1 MRSASAGTLFNSF
14 SNMLFRNIL
23 LSAGL
28 LLGAT
33 TAFAAPQQKAAKP
46 HIIVTCDP
54 ELDDNN
60 SMIRFLLYSSDF
72 DVRGLI
78 YASSQFHWK
87 GDGKGTTWWMPGREY
102 SKLPGTKPMTSY
114 RYAPDERFIDAD
126 VDCYE
131 KAYPNLIKHHDG
143 YPSPA
148 YLRSKI
154 REGNVSFDSDM
165 SKDTPGS
172 ELIKQ
177 ELLDPDTTTLFLQ
190 VWGGASTI
198 ARALKSIEDI
208 YSGQANWQAIKDH
221 VSKKAVLCMSGDQD
235 DTYTHYIHPFW
246 PGIKT
251 LEAGGMQVN
260 LTFFG
265 PITAS
270 EEDKVYYSPEWTQK
284 NIRSKG
290 AFGERYRV
298 WGDGKQMVKGDRFD
312 FFGVCELGKEELQRQ
327 GYVLWMPLQPKG
339 TFISEG
345 DTFCYLNMINN
356 GLDAWKNQTW
366 GGWTGARLDI
376 PKDVDSRK
384 VSSYT
389 KEQIGFP
396 DFTPAVQNGFAARM
410 AWSVTPNYKDAN
422 HEPVID
428 GPATMIAA
436 PGQTITL
443 KCKVSDPDN
452 NKVAVEWMQFKVGG
466 TKDLLSFGNAKSA
479 TTTVTIPATA
489 KSGEQLHAILQA
501 TDNGTPA
508 LTHYKRVIITVK

>member
-1 MRSASAGTLFNSF
+1 MS
-14 SNMLFRNIL
+14 FRNII
-23 LSAGL
+23 LSFVA
-28 LLGAT
+28 LGA
-33 TAFAAPQQKAAKP
+33 AGVSPVVASPSSAPAASSVSAKP
-46 HIIVTCDP
+46 AIIVTCDP

-72 DVRGLI
+72 DVRGLV

-102 SKLPGTKPMTSY
+102 SKLPDTKPMTSY
-114 RYAPDERFIDAD
+114 RYAPDERFIDDNVD
-126 VDCYE
+126 VYE
-131 KAYPNLIKHHDG
+131 KVYPNLVKHHAG
-143 YPSPA
+143 YPTPA

-154 REGNVSFDSDM
+154 REGNVAFDSDM

-177 ELLDPDTTTLFLQ
+177 ELLSPDTTTLFLQ

-208 YSGQANWQAIKDH
+208 YSGQANWPAIKAH

-246 PGIKT
+246 PDIKT
-251 LEAGGMQVN
+251 FETGGMQVN

-265 PITAS
+265 PITAAPA
-270 EEDKVYYSPEWTQK
+270 DKVYYSPEWTEK
-284 NIRSKG
+284 YIRSKG
-290 AFGERYRV
+290 AFGARYRV

-312 FFGVCELGKEELQRQ
+312 FFGVSELGKEELKKQ
-327 GYVLWMPLQPKG
+327 GYILWMPLQPKG

-345 DTFCYLNMINN
+345 DTWCYLSMIDN

-384 VSSYT
+384 VSAYV
-389 KEQIGFP
+389 KEQMGFP

-410 AWSVTPNYKDAN
+410 AWSVTPNFKDAN
-422 HEPVID
+422 HEPAIS
-428 GPATMIAA
+428 GPTAVTAA
-436 PGQTITL
+436 PGQTVTL

-452 NKVAVEWMQFKVGG
+452 DKVNVEWMQFKVGG
-466 TKDLLSFGNAKSA
+466 TKDLLTFGNASSA
-479 TTTVTIPATA
+479 TTTVTIPASA
-489 KSGEQLHAILQA
+489 KHGEQLHAILQA
-501 TDNGTPA
+501 TDNGEPA
-508 LTHYKRVIITVK
+508 LTHYKRVVITVR

>member
-1 MRSASAGTLFNSF
+1 MS
-14 SNMLFRNIL
+14 FRNII
-23 LSAGL
+23 LSFVAFGAAGVL
-28 LLGAT
+28 PVVASPSSALAT
-33 TAFAAPQQKAAKP
+33 SSASAKP

-102 SKLPGTKPMTSY
+102 SKLPDTKPMTSY
-114 RYAPDERFIDAD
+114 RYSWDERFIDAD
-126 VDCYE
+126 VDAYE
-131 KAYPNLIKHHDG
+131 KVYPNLIRHHDG
-143 YPSPA
+143 YPTPA

-154 REGNVSFDSDM
+154 REGNVAFDSDM

-172 ELIKQ
+172 ELIKA

-208 YSGQANWQAIKDH
+208 YSGQANWPAIKAH

-246 PGIKT
+246 PAIKT
-251 LEAGGMQVN
+251 FETGGMQVN

-265 PITAS
+265 PILAS
-270 EEDKVYYSPEWTQK
+270 DADKVYYSPEWTAK
-284 NIRSKG
+284 NIRAKG
-290 AFGERYRV
+290 PFGERYRV

-312 FFGVCELGKEELQRQ
+312 FFGVSELGKEELQRR
-327 GYVLWMPLQPKG
+327 GYILWMPLQPKG

-345 DTFCYLNMINN
+345 DTWCYLNMIDN
-356 GLDAWKNQTW
+356 GLDAWKDQTW

-384 VSSYT
+384 VADYV

-396 DFTPAVQNGFAARM
+396 DFTPAVQNAFAARM

-428 GPATMIAA
+428 GPTTLTAA
-436 PGQTITL
+436 PGQTVTL
-443 KCKVSDPDN
+443 KCKVSDPDKD
-452 NKVAVEWMQFKVGG
+452 KVAVEWRQFRVGG
-466 TKDLLSFGNAKSA
+466 TKDLLSFGNSHAA

-489 KSGEQLHAILQA
+489 HSGEQLHAILQA
-501 TDNGTPA
+501 TDDGTPA
-508 LTHYKRVIITVK
+508 LTHYKRVIITVR